1 MSKPPLFLNVLLLKL
16 PIGAKCIRGY
26 HSKPLLQLISLA
38 WLFNMFNHISDVG
51 ISPAR
56 LLQVPYP

>member
-1 MSKPPLFLNVLLLKL
+1 MSKPPLFLNVLLPKM
-16 PIGAKCIRGY
+16 PIGQTRGY

-38 WLFNMFNHISDVG
+38 WLFNMFNHISNVG

-56 LLQVPYP
+56 LLQAPYP